1 MSIIISTS
9 WTTKLKPIK
18 ELRATISKRAG
29 EQKERMNERANRASR
44 KFKRDLFLQTITS
57 LASVVRYSGS

>member
-9 WTTKLKPIK
+9 WTTKLKHIK

-29 EQKERMNERANRASR
+29 EQKEQMNERANRAS
-44 KFKRDLFLQTITS
+44 
-57 LASVVRYSGS
+57 